1 MPEKVQVTSSS
12 IEEYISQLN
21 DLEKV
26 AFKIAQ
32 EHLGTSFN
40 IEKSVGYV
48 AWLKKRPMSGVV

>member
-21 DLEKV
+21 DLEKI

-48 AWLKKRPMSGVV
+48 TWLKKRPIPCVV

>member
-21 DLEKV
+21 DLEKI

-48 AWLKKRPMSGVV
+48 TWLKKRPIPGVV

>member
-21 DLEKV
+21 DLEKI

-48 AWLKKRPMSGVV
+48 TWLKKRPMSGVV

>member
-21 DLEKV
+21 DLEKI

-40 IEKSVGYV
+40 IENSVGYV
-48 AWLKKRPMSGVV
+48 TWLKKRPIPGVV